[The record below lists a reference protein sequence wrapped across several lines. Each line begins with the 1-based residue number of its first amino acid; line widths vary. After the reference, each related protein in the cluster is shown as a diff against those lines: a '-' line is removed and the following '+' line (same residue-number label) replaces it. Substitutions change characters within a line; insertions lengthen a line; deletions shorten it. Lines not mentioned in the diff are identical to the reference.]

1 VTGVERLGP
10 VERFVAFTRGNPM
23 LLDGALAVVV
33 FLISLQWNLEGK
45 VPRDARVLAI
55 VVAVLATAPLVFR
68 RSHPIPAA
76 AVTAVVAAAGTFTF
90 SGTLAAYI
98 LPALIMGYSAVAY
111 GPRWAGR
118 LVAAVMAVGMFGPL
132 LLTGFFVTDR
142 EGGWTGT
149 ILVAG
154 YMLLVLLCVLLLGA
168 TRRAR
173 RRHDEQL
180 QERARLLEEGRRQ
193 EVRIEL
199 LAERSRI
206 SREVHD
212 IVAHSLSGIIAQA
225 DGGQYAAQRDPQK
238 AVEVLAGIGDA
249 GREALGDV
257 RGLLAVLRDTGPLD
271 EDDSDRPQPGTD
283 HLPALVEQVRAG
295 GLPVDLTVTGN
306 PRPLGNGAGLT
317 AYRVVQEALTN
328 VIKHAGRDTPTHVTL
343 AWTAAELTVSVRD
356 EGSQGPRP
364 TPPRG
369 GHGVIGM
376 RERAALH
383 GGSVDIGPH
392 PDGGFAVR
400 LRLPL
405 VTPSPDHPEP

>member
-1 VTGVERLGP
+1 VTRVERPGV
-10 VERFVAFTRGNPM
+10 VERFDSFARRNPM
-23 LLDGALAVVV
+23 VVDGALAVVL
-33 FLISLQWNLEGK
+33 FLVALQWTLEGK
-45 VPRDARVLAI
+45 VPRDARALAI
-55 VVAVLATAPLVFR
+55 VVAVLATAPVVFR
-68 RSHPIPAA
+68 RRHPIPAA
-76 AVTAVVAAAGTFTF
+76 AATAVVAAAGTFTF
-90 SGTLAAYI
+90 SGTLAAFI

-118 LVAAVMAVGMFGPL
+118 LVAAVLAVGMFGPL
-132 LLTGFFVTDR
+132 LLSGFLVSGP
-142 EGGWTGT
+142 EAGWIGPLL
-149 ILVAG
+149 IAG

-168 TRRAR
+168 RRRAQR
-173 RRHDEQL
+173 RYAEQL

-199 LAERSRI
+199 LAERARI

-212 IVAHSLSGIIAQA
+212 IIAHSLSGIIAQA

-238 AVEVLAGIGDA
+238 AAEVLAGIGSA

-271 EDDSDRPQPGTD
+271 EDGSGRPQPGTD

-295 GLPVDLTVTGN
+295 GLPVDLTVTGT
-306 PRPLGNGAGLT
+306 PRALGKGSGLT

-343 AWTAAELTVSVRD
+343 TWTGEELTVSVRD
-356 EGSQGPRP
+356 EGAQGPQP
-364 TPPRG
+364 APPRG
-369 GHGVIGM
+369 GHGLIGM

-383 GGSVDIGPH
+383 GGSIEIGPH

-405 VTPSPDHPEP
+405 APEP

>member
-1 VTGVERLGP
+1 VTGVEHPGP
-10 VERFVAFTRGNPM
+10 VERFVSFTRRNPM
-23 LLDGALAVVV
+23 VLDGVLAVVL
-33 FLISLQWNLEGK
+33 FLISLQWTLEGK
-45 VPRDARVLAI
+45 VPRDARALAI
-55 VVAVLATAPLVFR
+55 VVAVLATAPVVFR
-68 RSHPIPAA
+68 RSRPIPAA
-76 AVTAVVAAAGTFTF
+76 AATAVVAAAGTFTF
-90 SGTLAAYI
+90 SGTLAAFI

-118 LVAAVMAVGMFGPL
+118 LVAAVLAVGMFGPL
-132 LLTGFFVTDR
+132 LISGFFVTDP
-142 EGGWTGT
+142 ENGWTGP

-154 YMLLVLLCVLLLGA
+154 YMLLILLCVLLLGA
-168 TRRAR
+168 TRRAQNR
-173 RRHDEQL
+173 YAEQL
-180 QERARLLEEGRRQ
+180 RERARLLEEGRRQ

-238 AVEVLAGIGDA
+238 AVEVLAGIGSA

-271 EDDSDRPQPGTD
+271 EDASDRPQPGTD

-295 GLPVDLTVTGN
+295 GLPVDLTVTGT
-306 PRPLGNGAGLT
+306 PRQLGNGAGLT

-343 AWTAAELTVSVRD
+343 AWTDDELTVSVRD
-356 EGSQGPRP
+356 EGAQGPRP

-383 GGSVDIGPH
+383 GGSVEIGPH

-405 VTPSPDHPEP
+405 VH

>member
-1 VTGVERLGP
+1 VTGAERLGP
-10 VERFVAFTRGNPM
+10 VERFVAFTRRNPM
-23 LLDGALAVVV
+23 IVDGVLAVVL
-33 FLISLQWNLEGK
+33 FLVALQWTLEGK
-45 VPRDARVLAI
+45 VPRDTRALAV
-55 VVAVLATAPLVFR
+55 VVAVLATAPVVFR
-68 RSHPIPAA
+68 RRNPIPAA
-76 AVTAVVAAAGTFTF
+76 AATAVVAAAGTFTF

-132 LLTGFFVTDR
+132 LLTGLFVTDR
-142 EGGWTGT
+142 EGGWIGS

-154 YMLLVLLCVLLLGA
+154 YLLLVLLCVLLLGA

-271 EDDSDRPQPGTD
+271 EDASDRPQPGTD

-295 GLPVDLTVTGN
+295 GLPVDLTVTGP

-328 VIKHAGRDTPTHVTL
+328 VIKHAGRDTPTHVAL
-343 AWTAAELTVSVRD
+343 AWTADELTVSVRD
-356 EGSQGPRP
+356 EGAQGPRP

-383 GGSVDIGPH
+383 GGSVEIGPH
-392 PDGGFAVR
+392 PGGGFAVR

-405 VTPSPDHPEP
+405 ATPES